1 MNIKKFLVVVMM
13 TLTLGFLISC
23 TGKNIKEITKNDEAK
38 VATEVRPPHNFNI
51 KPKTNQETVDTKS
64 GETKTNVVYNENF
77 VFDENPNVEK
87 TEHLIKLQTK
97 ASAKISPDLA
107 SFTIFVEEKVEKF
120 DDASKNVKKRTTEI
134 ENYLISKGIN
144 KNKIKI
150 SKLMR
155 NNEENI
161 LYYTIEVNNLD
172 INENKIDDV
181 FYGINELDGSRF
193 ENLIFTTS
201 DLNVYGNLTEFLKEK
216 TKEFAKNIVDK
227 DGREINEEKLLSSTI
242 DFGKTSLYT
251 IPQNGDFKSN
261 VQIDDLNIY
270 AKGIA
275 EYTLK

>member
-1 MNIKKFLVVVMM
+1 MNIKRFFVVMM
-13 TLTLGFLISC
+13 ITLAVGFLISC
-23 TGKNIKEITKNDEAK
+23 TGKNIKETVKKDEAK
-38 VATEVRPPHNFNI
+38 VATEVKPLHNSTI
-51 KPKTNQETVDTKS
+51 KTNQETVHNHNEDP
-64 GETKTNVVYNENF
+64 EQNVIYNENF
-77 VFDENPNVEK
+77 IFDENPNVEK
-87 TEHLIKLQTK
+87 TEHSIKLQTK
-97 ASAKISPDLA
+97 ASEKIAPDLA

-120 DDASKNVKKRTTEI
+120 DDVSVHVKKRTTEI

-144 KNKIKI
+144 KNKIKV

-181 FYGINELDGSRF
+181 FYGINELGGSRF

-201 DLNVYGNLTEFLKEK
+201 DMNVYGNLTEFLEGK
-216 TKEFAKNIVDK
+216 TREFVRNTLDK
-227 DGREINEEKLLSSTI
+227 DGSEIAEEKLLSSTI

-251 IPQNGDFKSN
+251 NPQNGDFKST

-270 AKGIA
+270 AKGLA
-275 EYTLK
+275 EYSLK

>member
-64 GETKTNVVYNENF
+64 GETKTNVVYNENT
-77 VFDENPNVEK
+77 NVEK
-87 TEHLIKLQTK
+87 TEHLIKLKTK
-97 ASAKISPDLA
+97 SSAKISPDLA

>member
-1 MNIKKFLVVVMM
+1 MNIKRFFVVITM
-13 TLTLGFLISC
+13 TLAVGFLISC
-23 TGKNIKEITKNDEAK
+23 TGKNIKETVKKDEAK
-38 VATEVRPPHNFNI
+38 VATEVKPLHNSTI
-51 KPKTNQETVDTKS
+51 KTNPETVDTHN
-64 GETKTNVVYNENF
+64 EAPEPNVVYNENF

-87 TEHLIKLQTK
+87 TEHSIKLKTK
-97 ASAKISPDLA
+97 ASEKISPDLA

-181 FYGINELDGSRF
+181 FYGINELGGSRF

-201 DLNVYGNLTEFLKEK
+201 DMNVYGNLTEFLKEK
-216 TKEFAKNIVDK
+216 TKEFVRDTLDK
-227 DGREINEEKLLSSTI
+227 DGSEINEEKLLSSTI

-275 EYTLK
+275 EYSLK

>member
-1 MNIKKFLVVVMM
+1 MNIKRFFVVMM
-13 TLTLGFLISC
+13 MTLALGFLVSC
-23 TGKNIKEITKNDEAK
+23 AGKNVKEVVKKDEAK
-38 VATEVRPPHNFNI
+38 VATEVKPLHNSTI
-51 KPKTNQETVDTKS
+51 KTNTETIHTNNEDP
-64 GETKTNVVYNENF
+64 EPNVVYNENF

-87 TEHLIKLQTK
+87 TEHSIKLQIK
-97 ASAKISPDLA
+97 ASEKISPDLA

-144 KNKIKI
+144 KNKIKV

-161 LYYTIEVNNLD
+161 LYYMIEVNNLN
-172 INENKIDDV
+172 INEIEINDI
-181 FYGINELDGSRF
+181 FYGINELGGSRF

-201 DLNVYGNLTEFLKEK
+201 DMNVYGNLTEFLERK
-216 TKEFAKNIVDK
+216 TREFVKNIVDK
-227 DGREINEEKLLSSTI
+227 DGSEIAEEKLLSSTI

-251 IPQNGDFKSN
+251 NPQNGDLKSN
-261 VQIDDLNIY
+261 IQIDNLNIY

-275 EYTLK
+275 EYSLK

>member
-1 MNIKKFLVVVMM
+1 MNIKRFFVVMM
-13 TLTLGFLISC
+13 MTLAVGFLVSC
-23 TGKNIKEITKNDEAK
+23 AGKNVKEVVKKDEAK
-38 VATEVRPPHNFNI
+38 VATEVRPPHTFT
-51 KPKTNQETVDTKS
+51 PKTNPETIHNHNEDP
-64 GETKTNVVYNENF
+64 EPNVVYNENF

-97 ASAKISPDLA
+97 ASEKISPDLA
-107 SFTIFVEEKVEKF
+107 SFTIFVEEKAEKF

-161 LYYTIEVNNLD
+161 LYYMIEVNNLD

-181 FYGINELDGSRF
+181 FYGINELGGSRF

-201 DLNVYGNLTEFLKEK
+201 DMNVYGNLTEFLKEK
-216 TKEFAKNIVDK
+216 TKEFVRDTLDK
-227 DGREINEEKLLSSTI
+227 DGSEINEEKLLSSTI

-251 IPQNGDFKSN
+251 NPQNGDFKESIK
-261 VQIDDLNIY
+261 IDDLNIY

-275 EYTLK
+275 EYSLK

>member
-1 MNIKKFLVVVMM
+1 MNIKRFLIVTMITLAVGFLV
-13 TLTLGFLISC
+13 SC
-23 TGKNIKEITKNDEAK
+23 AGKNVKEVVKKDEAK
-38 VATEVRPPHNFNI
+38 VATEVRPPHTFT
-51 KPKTNQETVDTKS
+51 PKTNPETVHNHN
-64 GETKTNVVYNENF
+64 ENPEPNVVYNENF

-97 ASAKISPDLA
+97 ASSKISPDLA

-120 DDASKNVKKRTTEI
+120 DYTSKNVKKRTTEI
-134 ENYLISKGIN
+134 ENYLISKRIN
-144 KNKIKI
+144 KNKIKV

-161 LYYTIEVNNLD
+161 LYYTIEVNNLN
-172 INENKIDDV
+172 INENKINDV
-181 FYGINELDGSRF
+181 FYEINELGGSRF

-201 DLNVYGNLTEFLKEK
+201 DLNVYGSLIEFLKGK
-216 TKEFAKNIVDK
+216 TREFVRNTLDK
-227 DGREINEEKLLSSTI
+227 DGSEINEEKLLSSTI

-251 IPQNGDFKSN
+251 IPQNGDFKESIK
-261 VQIDDLNIY
+261 IDDLNIY

>member
-1 MNIKKFLVVVMM
+1 MNIKRFFVVMM
-13 TLTLGFLISC
+13 MTLAVGFLTSC
-23 TGKNIKEITKNDEAK
+23 AVKNIKETVKRDEAK
-38 VATEVRPPHNFNI
+38 VATEI
-51 KPKTNQETVDTKS
+51 KPLHNSTIKTNTETIHTHNEDP
-64 GETKTNVVYNENF
+64 EPNVVYNENF

-87 TEHLIKLQTK
+87 TGHLIKLQTK
-97 ASAKISPDLA
+97 ASEKISPDLA

-144 KNKIKI
+144 KNKIKV

-161 LYYTIEVNNLD
+161 LYYMIEVNNLD

-181 FYGINELDGSRF
+181 FYGINELGGSRF

-201 DLNVYGNLTEFLKEK
+201 DLNVYGSLIEFLKGK
-216 TKEFAKNIVDK
+216 TREFAKNIVDK
-227 DGREINEEKLLSSTI
+227 DGSEINEEKLLSSTI

-251 IPQNGDFKSN
+251 NPQNGDFKSN

-275 EYTLK
+275 EYSLK

>member
-1 MNIKKFLVVVMM
+1 MNIKRFFVVITMTLAVGFLV
-13 TLTLGFLISC
+13 SC
-23 TGKNIKEITKNDEAK
+23 AGKNVKEVVKKDEAK
-38 VATEVRPPHNFNI
+38 VTTEVRPPHTFT
-51 KPKTNQETVDTKS
+51 PKTNPETVDTHNE
-64 GETKTNVVYNENF
+64 ETNTNVVYNENF

-97 ASAKISPDLA
+97 ASEKISPDLA

-144 KNKIKI
+144 KNKIKV

-155 NNEENI
+155 NNEENV
-161 LYYTIEVNNLD
+161 LYYMIEVNNLD
-172 INENKIDDV
+172 INEIEINDI
-181 FYGINELDGSRF
+181 FYGINELGGSRF

-201 DLNVYGNLTEFLKEK
+201 DLNVYGSLIEFLKGK
-216 TKEFAKNIVDK
+216 TREFAKNIVDK
-227 DGREINEEKLLSSTI
+227 DGSEINEEKLLSSTI

-261 VQIDDLNIY
+261 IQIDDLNIY

-275 EYTLK
+275 EYSLK

>member
-1 MNIKKFLVVVMM
+1 MNIKRFFVVITM
-13 TLTLGFLISC
+13 TLAVWFLMSC
-23 TGKNIKEITKNDEAK
+23 AGKNVKEVIKKDEAK
-38 VATEVRPPHNFNI
+38 VATEIRPPHTFT
-51 KPKTNQETVDTKS
+51 PKTNPETIHTHNEDP
-64 GETKTNVVYNENF
+64 EPNVVYNENF

-87 TEHLIKLQTK
+87 TEHSIKLQTK
-97 ASAKISPDLA
+97 ASEKISPDLA
-107 SFTIFVEEKVEKF
+107 SFTIFIEEKVEKF

-134 ENYLISKGIN
+134 ENYLISKGIS
-144 KNKIKI
+144 KNKIKV

-172 INENKIDDV
+172 INEIEINDI
-181 FYGINELDGSRF
+181 FYGINELGGSRF

-201 DLNVYGNLTEFLKEK
+201 DLNVYGSLIEFLKEK
-216 TKEFAKNIVDK
+216 TREFVKNIIDK
-227 DGREINEEKLLSSTI
+227 DGSEINEEKLLSSTI

-251 IPQNGDFKSN
+251 IPQNGDFKTSI
-261 VQIDDLNIY
+261 QIDDLNIY

>member
-1 MNIKKFLVVVMM
+1 MNIKRFLIVVMM

-23 TGKNIKEITKNDEAK
+23 TGKNVKEITKKDEAK
-38 VATEVRPPHNFNI
+38 VATEVRPPHTFT
-51 KPKTNQETVDTKS
+51 PKTNPETVDTHNE
-64 GETKTNVVYNENF
+64 ETNTNVIHNENF

-97 ASAKISPDLA
+97 ASEKISPDLA

-134 ENYLISKGIN
+134 ENYLISKGMN
-144 KNKIKI
+144 KDKIKV
-150 SKLMR
+150 SKLLR

-161 LYYTIEVNNLD
+161 LYYMIEVNNLN
-172 INENKIDDV
+172 INEIEIDDV
-181 FYGINELDGSRF
+181 FYGINELGGSRF

-201 DLNVYGNLTEFLKEK
+201 DLNVYESLIEFLKGK
-216 TKEFAKNIVDK
+216 TREFVRNTLDK
-227 DGREINEEKLLSSTI
+227 DGGEIAEEKLLSSTI

-275 EYTLK
+275 EYSLK